1 MGDNM
6 LDKDK
11 VRISIICLILNTKL
25 SGNQSKLNLN
35 WLKNLKY
42 PLNQIEISFN
52 ISIQVVNSSHIN
64 QNYRRCKDFYPCKNN
79 IYTEVLQKVYK
90 NKGSRELKAKKL
102 R

>member
-52 ISIQVVNSSHIN
+52 ISI
-64 QNYRRCKDFYPCKNN
+64 
-79 IYTEVLQKVYK
+79 
-90 NKGSRELKAKKL
+90 
-102 R
+102 